1 MILNDKDI
9 IVLRRLVVAYKLEY
23 NFNHDFR
30 KSNYSD
36 LKVKHPIAQLTK
48 IDEKLFKS
56 LSDLERK
63 KIYEK
68 NEKLFNAR

>member
-1 MILNDKDI
+1 MLNDRDI
-9 IVLRRLVVAYKLEY
+9 KILRKLIIAFKLEY

-30 KSNYSD
+30 KSNYTD
-36 LKVKHPIAQLTK
+36 LKVKHPISELTK